1 MEHKGTKTIET
12 ERLVLRPFKAD
23 DAEPMYRNWA
33 SDPEVTKYLTWPAHS
48 SVEVSEHVIADWT
61 EQLNDPAF
69 YQWAIELKEIK
80 EPVGSI
86 SVVRIDEQTESFDV
100 GYCIGRKW
108 WHNGITP
115 EALTAV
121 IAFLFDQVHVRCV
134 RACHDTN
141 NPNSGKVMIKSGM
154 KYDGMRRQAGVN
166 NQGIIDEAWYSI
178 LRSEYE
184 NGKSQY
190 Q

>member
-1 MEHKGTKTIET
+1 MGKNYTAITYAQC
-12 ERLVLRPFKAD
+12 LLCVDLF
-23 DAEPMYRNWA
+23 
-33 SDPEVTKYLTWPAHS
+33 
-48 SVEVSEHVIADWT
+48 VEVSEHVIADWT
-61 EQLNDPAF
+61 EQLKDPAF

-86 SVVRIDEQTESFDV
+86 SVVRIDEQTESFDI

-134 RACHDTN
+134 RDFIETYRADCE
-141 NPNSGKVMIKSGM
+141 K
-154 KYDGMRRQAGVN
+154 
-166 NQGIIDEAWYSI
+166 
-178 LRSEYE
+178 
-184 NGKSQY
+184 
-190 Q
+190 